1 MPDTIHALL
10 VATDG
15 TITDPHVSANDTAQR
30 TQIQQAL
37 GYYAEA
43 LRYVRRPDGSH
54 TVALAAASRDGQP
67 PNLYAA
73 IALHFLLGES
83 LIAGIQGP
91 VIFAGFNRQGALTSL
106 TEDAVRTIRTVSVI
120 PAVR

>member
-1 MPDTIHALL
+1 MPDTVHALL

-15 TITDPHVSANDTAQR
+15 TITDLQVSTNDNSQR
-30 TQIQQAL
+30 AQIQQAL
-37 GYYAEA
+37 GDYAEA

-54 TVALAAASRDGQP
+54 TVALAAETRDGQP
-67 PNLYAA
+67 PNLCAA

-83 LIAGIQGP
+83 LIADIQGP
-91 VIFAGFNRQGALTSL
+91 VIFVGFNRQGALTSL
-106 TEDAVRTIRTVSVI
+106 TEDAVRTIRTASAI

>member
-1 MPDTIHALL
+1 MPDTVHALL

-15 TITDPHVSANDTAQR
+15 TITDLQVSTNDNAQR
-30 TQIQQAL
+30 AQIQQAL
-37 GYYAEA
+37 GDYAEA

-54 TVALAAASRDGQP
+54 TVALAAETRDGQP
-67 PNLYAA
+67 PNLCAA
-73 IALHFLLGES
+73 IALHFLLDES
-83 LIAGIQGP
+83 LIADIQGP

-106 TEDAVRTIRTVSVI
+106 PEDAVCAIRTASVI